1 MRYEVSTESGSD
13 RVIVCLS
20 IGIAKRATR
29 SLPLSVLTSSTGSTR
44 ITGVNNLNQSIS
56 LRPATADDDAF
67 QLEVYKSSRG
77 DDLRELGWEED
88 RISEFLEMQ
97 YEAQQR
103 LYETENESATSII
116 LLAEQPAGYLIVSR
130 PEQEIRCV
138 DLALLPGQR
147 NAGVGAFLIRQLQD
161 EAKREDKPLRLQVI
175 RFSRAVVLFERLG
188 FTRTSETGTHFQMEW
203 RSVSSAG
210 Q

>member
-1 MRYEVSTESGSD
+1 
-13 RVIVCLS
+13 
-20 IGIAKRATR
+20 
-29 SLPLSVLTSSTGSTR
+29 
-44 ITGVNNLNQSIS
+44 VNNLNKLIG

-103 LYETENESATSII
+103 LYETENESATSVV
-116 LLAEQPAGYLIVSR
+116 LLEEQPAGYLIVER
-130 PEQEIRCV
+130 REQEIRCV

-147 NAGVGAFLIRQLQD
+147 NAGVGAFLVRELQD
-161 EAKREDKPLRLQVI
+161 EAGREGKPLRLQVI
-175 RFSRAVVLFERLG
+175 RFSRAVNLFERLG

-203 RSVSSAG
+203 RSESAAG